1 MHLVNHPVGGFAFLP
16 GGLPYSA
23 GVVALPGFEIMRA
36 TLQYPIPYRVGFAL
50 IDRHLESAGRPAAAL
65 CAIELRSPRPW
76 SIEDFRAF
84 NNEYRSELQTRG
96 ILLDEINP
104 VARTNVAPAYLPP
117 DEPSLYAFAY
127 TVPVATTRRTFV
139 VSGAGDLDE
148 RGIIAEGQ
156 TSPEA
161 MRTKASFVMG
171 VMLQRLAALGCCIDD
186 VTDMAV
192 YSVHSPLDFLTDILL
207 VPLGAAA
214 VHAFHWY
221 YSRPPIT
228 GLEFEV
234 DMRGV
239 VQELRLWERE

>member
-1 MHLVNHPVGGFAFLP
+1 MHLVNHPSGGFAFLP
-16 GGLPYSA
+16 GGPPYSG
-23 GVVALPGFEIMRA
+23 GVVALPGFEIVRA
-36 TLQYPIPYRVGFAL
+36 TLQQPLPYRAGFAL
-50 IDRHLESAGRPAAAL
+50 IDRYLESLGRPAAAL
-65 CAIELRSPRPW
+65 CAIELRSPKPW
-76 SIEDFRAF
+76 SMEDFRIF
-84 NNEYRSELQTRG
+84 NAEYRVELQMRS

-117 DEPSLYAFAY
+117 EEPSLYAFAY

-139 VSGAGDLDE
+139 IAGAGDLDE

-161 MRTKASFVMG
+161 MRAKASFVMR
-171 VMLQRLAALGCCIDD
+171 VMLQRLTALGCCIDD
-186 VTDMAV
+186 MTAMAV
-192 YSVHSPLDFLTDILL
+192 YSAHSPLDFLTDILL
-207 VPLGAAA
+207 APLGAAA

-221 YSRPPIT
+221 YSRPPIV

-239 VQELRLWERE
+239 RQELRIWE